1 MKIRLSLPAMVLAA
15 TASPAAYALNT
26 GDIAFTTF
34 NADRDAIAF
43 VALSPIPAGEV
54 IRFCDSEWNG
64 SAIGSGGAF
73 GSDEGD
79 IAWTAPAGGVSAGT
93 VVVIDHYDTT
103 PAPSVGTVS
112 GSSGLSSTDETI
124 YAYQGTVSRQP
135 TVFLASIAN
144 HNDGTPDSIAN
155 TGLTLGSTALLL
167 PNSTDF
173 AEYDGPR
180 SGESS
185 LSAYLPLI
193 GDVAANWTSGGDGD
207 YATTESND
215 ETFVAGPPPVT
226 GVDLTTYVRIGR
238 YNLPEPTRTVPPAN
252 NLLCQEASGVAYN
265 WDTDSLFIVGDGGK
279 SVTQVSKTGELID
292 SMTLGAGGSPQG
304 TEFYDTEGITYL
316 GGGQFVMTEERDRRL
331 VKFTY
336 AAGTTLVRS
345 ATQTVTIGT
354 FNDNMGTEGLSYDPF
369 SGGFI
374 CLKEITPM
382 GIFQTGVDFAAG
394 TATNG
399 SATTENSVNLFD
411 PALTGLNDVAD
422 VFALSTLPSMAGQ
435 AQEANLLI
443 VSQEDGRII
452 NINRSGVISSSLSI
466 SSDPGNPLSVA
477 GQQHEGITMDRNGL
491 IYVVNENGGG
501 NIDYPQLWVY
511 APSVAENT
519 APTAVAVANAITS
532 ILENTGTVSRIK
544 VADLLVTD
552 DGLGINQLSLGGADA
567 ASFEISGSELFL
579 KAGTVLD
586 FETKS
591 SYGLTIA
598 VDDTTLGAT
607 PDATTAYAL
616 AVTDV
621 EPETQSGPPLVI
633 SEVAPWSSSNSPA
646 DLRVDW
652 FEVTNVSN
660 GVVDINGWK
669 VDDAS
674 PSFATAATLNGV
686 TSIAPGESVIFL
698 DTADL
703 AGKVAVFK
711 TLWFGANAPANLQIG
726 SYTVAS
732 IGLSTSGDEVNLFN
746 AEGELQAGITFGANA
761 GGPPF
766 HTFDN
771 GAGLNGEAV
780 SLLSTTGVFGAFV
793 AANDSGEIGSPG
805 TTGKLF
811 ISEVAAWGS
820 GSSPAA
826 ADWFE
831 LTNPGARAIDLTGWR
846 MDDNSASPL
855 GGAVALNGITSIAPG
870 ESVIFLES
878 ATPATTIPTFLST
891 WFGANP
897 PLNLQVGSYVGN
909 GLSTG
914 GDAVHVYDGTNAL
927 RANVF
932 FQVSD
937 NSAPYSSFDNA
948 AAINNDFI
956 SRLSAPGIH
965 GAVVARTDADEI
977 GSPGSIVN
985 SGPLNF
991 AFWLAV
997 NGYASEGTNSDS
1009 DGDGLSDGLEY
1020 LFNLNPNNSSD
1031 ASNALR
1037 TSRGSNGL
1045 ELKTS
1050 VLTGE
1055 LDFASALQ
1063 VSSDL
1068 ENWSAALAGIDYTVA
1083 AQAAN
1088 GLATDYT
1095 LSVLGSGPSA
1105 PGTSPTFNTPNTAPA
1120 AGATLGGVRV
1130 VNHGLVGAGRLSG
1143 ESLDSFGETMG
1154 ASSGLYITDWS
1165 YDGSR
1170 FNGTFNVL
1178 PDRGFNSGT
1187 IFSNYAARLH
1197 KLDFSFEPYYGAAP
1211 VAQGQIVPSYG
1222 STTKF
1227 TYQDGA
1233 TLKFTTGFNPT
1244 GTGTLF
1250 GQTVGTV
1257 TTANGPGG
1265 AQESLLSVD
1274 AEAVYLFPDGSG
1286 YVSDEYGT
1294 YVARFDAA
1302 KKITGI
1308 TQLPE
1313 AARPHRPVG
1322 SLNFDSV
1329 AAPTTG
1335 RRNNQGLEGMS
1346 VTPDG
1351 TRLFALMQSALVQD
1365 TNGSQQQTREN
1376 TRLFVFDI
1384 AGVKREAPELIGEY
1398 VVKLPRFD
1406 SNGDGSALDR
1416 TAAQSEIVALG
1427 GTAFLMLPRDGNGL
1441 GTGVNTGNPPAPT
1454 VLKSVRLVDF
1464 SAASNILGSYDAEGN
1479 AISPGGA
1486 LNPAIKAAAST
1497 EVVNMLAPADLEKFG
1512 FNTNNTTPDSNTIN
1526 EKWEGMSL
1534 VPDVSTEAPND
1545 FFLFV
1550 ANDND
1555 FQASNV
1561 MMVDGNGTLAS
1572 QGDGRSNAGNGP
1584 ITNDAMFFAYRITL
1598 DAGARFFR
1606 LSPEN

>member
-1 MKIRLSLPAMVLAA
+1 MKIRLPFSAMVLAA

-26 GDIAFTTF
+26 GDIVFTTF
-34 NADRDAIAF
+34 NADRDAVAF

-64 SAIGSGGAF
+64 GVIGSGGAF
-73 GSDEGD
+73 GADEGD
-79 IAWTAPAGGVSAGT
+79 ISWTAPAGGVAAGT

-103 PAPSVGTVS
+103 PVPSVGTVS
-112 GSSGLSSTDETI
+112 GSSGLSSSEETI
-124 YAYQGTVSRQP
+124 YAYQGAASRQP
-135 TVFLASIAN
+135 TVFLAAVSN
-144 HNDGTPDSIAN
+144 HNDGTPDSVTN
-155 TGLTLGSTALLL
+155 TGLTFGTTALLL
-167 PNSTDF
+167 PNGTDF
-173 AEYDGPR
+173 AEYTGAR

-193 GDVAANWTSGGDGD
+193 GNLATNWTSGGEGD
-207 YATTESND
+207 FAATESND
-215 ETFVAGPPPVT
+215 DPFVAGPPPVT
-226 GVDLTTYVRIGR
+226 SVNLSTYVRIGR
-238 YNLPEPTRTVPPAN
+238 YDLPEPTRTTPPAN

-265 WDTDSLFIVGDGGK
+265 WDTDSLFIVGDGAR

-292 SMTLGAGGSPQG
+292 SMTLDAGTSPQG
-304 TEFYDTEGITYL
+304 TEFYDTEGITYI

-336 AAGTTLVRS
+336 AAGTMLTRA

-354 FNDNMGTEGLSYDPF
+354 FNDNMGTEGLSFDPF

-374 CLKEITPM
+374 CLKEISPM

-399 SATTENSVNLFD
+399 SATTENSTDLFD
-411 PALTGLNDVAD
+411 PELTGLEDVAD
-422 VFALSTLPSMAGQ
+422 VFALSTLPSMTGQ
-435 AQEANLLI
+435 AQEQNLII
-443 VSQEDGRII
+443 VSQEDGKII
-452 NINRSGVISSSLSI
+452 NIDRSGVIASSLSI

-477 GQQHEGITMDRNGL
+477 GQQHEGITMDRNGV
-491 IYVVNENGGG
+491 IYIVNENGGG
-501 NIDYPQLWVY
+501 NIDHPQLWVY
-511 APSVAENT
+511 APTEAQNV
-519 APTAVAVANAITS
+519 APTAVAVANAVTS

-544 VADLLVTD
+544 VGDILVTD
-552 DGLGINQLSLGGADA
+552 DGLGTNQLSLGGADA

-591 SYGLTIA
+591 SFSLSLS
-598 VDDTTLGAT
+598 VDDSTVGTT
-607 PDATTAYAL
+607 PDATANYTL

-621 EPETQSGPPLVI
+621 EPETQTGPALII

-646 DLRVDW
+646 SLAVDW

-660 GVVDINGWK
+660 GVVDISGWK
-669 VDDAS
+669 VDDSSAA
-674 PSFATAATLNGV
+674 FGTAAALEGV
-686 TSIAPGESVIFL
+686 TTIAPGESVIFME
-698 DTADL
+698 TTDL
-703 AGKVAVFK
+703 AAKAAAFK
-711 TLWFGANAPANLQIG
+711 DLWFGANPPANLQIG
-726 SYTVAS
+726 SYSTTS
-732 IGLSTSGDEVNLFN
+732 IGLSTNGDGLNLFN
-746 AEGELQAGITFGANA
+746 GEGELQTSISFGANTD
-761 GGPPF
+761 GPPF
-766 HTFDN
+766 RSFDN
-771 GAGLNGEAV
+771 GAGLDGEAV
-780 SLLSTTGVFGAFV
+780 SLLSVAGSYGAFA
-793 AANDSGEIGSPG
+793 AANDSGEIASPG
-805 TTGKLF
+805 TTGKIF

-820 GSSPAA
+820 GNSPAA

-831 LTNPGARAIDLTGWR
+831 LTNLTARTLDITGWR

-855 GGAVALNGITSIAPG
+855 GGAVSLNGITSIAPG
-870 ESVIFLES
+870 ESVVFLES
-878 ATPATTIPTFLST
+878 ATPATTIPTFIST

-897 PLNLQVGSYVGN
+897 PAGLQVGSYVGN

-914 GDAVHVYDGTNAL
+914 GDAVHLYDGTNAL

-956 SRLSAPGIH
+956 SRLSAAGVH
-965 GAVVARTDADEI
+965 GAFVARADKDEV
-977 GSPGSIVN
+977 GSPGSIEN
-985 SGPLNF
+985 NGPLNF
-991 AFWLAV
+991 AFWLEV
-997 NGYASEGTNSDS
+997 NNYSSGGSTTDS

-1020 LFNLNPNNSSD
+1020 LFNLNPNKYD
-1031 ASNALR
+1031 ASSALR
-1037 TSRGSNGL
+1037 SIAGASGM

-1055 LDFASALQ
+1055 FDFASALQ

-1068 ENWSAALAGIDYTVA
+1068 ENWSTAIAGIDYTVA
-1083 AQAAN
+1083 AQSAN
-1088 GLATDYT
+1088 GLATEYT

-1105 PGTSPTFNTPNTAPA
+1105 PGTSPAFNAPNTTPA

-1130 VNHGLVGAGRLSG
+1130 VNHGLVGTGRLSG
-1143 ESLDSFGETMG
+1143 ESVDSFGETMG
-1154 ASSGLYITDWS
+1154 ASSGLFITDWS

-1197 KLDFSFEPYYGAAP
+1197 KLDFSFEPYYGSAP
-1211 VAQGQIVPSYG
+1211 VAQGQIAPTYD

-1233 TLKFTTGFNPT
+1233 TLKYTTGFNPT
-1244 GTGTLF
+1244 GTSTLF

-1257 TTANGPGG
+1257 TAANGPGG
-1265 AQESLLSVD
+1265 SQQSLLSFD

-1294 YVARFDAA
+1294 YIARFDAT

-1313 AARPHRPVG
+1313 SARPHTPAG

-1329 AAPTTG
+1329 NAPSNG

-1365 TNGSQQQTREN
+1365 TNGSQQQTRDN

-1384 AGVKREAPELIGEY
+1384 AGAKREAPVLTGEY

-1406 SNGDGSALDR
+1406 ANGNASGLDR

-1441 GTGVNTGNPPAPT
+1441 GTGINTGNPPAPT

-1464 SAASNILGSYDAEGN
+1464 SGASNILGSYDAEAN
-1479 AISPGGA
+1479 AISPGGV
-1486 LNPAIKAAAST
+1486 LNPAIKAAASA
-1497 EVVNMLAPADLEKFG
+1497 EVVNMLAPADLVKFG

-1534 VPDVSTEAPND
+1534 VPDLSTEAPND

-1561 MMVDGNGTLAS
+1561 MMVDGNGTLVS

-1598 DAGARFFR
+1598 DVGPRFFR
-1606 LSPEN
+1606 MSPGN